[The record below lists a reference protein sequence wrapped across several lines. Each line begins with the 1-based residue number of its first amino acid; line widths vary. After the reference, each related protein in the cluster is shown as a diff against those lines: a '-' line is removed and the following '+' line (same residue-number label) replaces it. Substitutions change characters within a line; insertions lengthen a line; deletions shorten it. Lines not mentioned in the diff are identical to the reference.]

1 MKVSTVEF
9 IGVAVVSVLLN
20 AIVSTATS
28 STSSSSLHDGSNVTI
43 RIIPSIVSL
52 PAPVTYLDG
61 SHPDLSLTCEVWP
74 PTANISFFIAHPS
87 IIPTASRTP
96 LALDLISP
104 DATGALGISRRVST
118 PPNASFDGGVLA
130 FSNASSI
137 LTVRGGGGLPEVSTP
152 SGFTNTRVQEFI
164 SGNTAFVSCRIPPD
178 SQPPPTVQFYLN
190 ETALLSLSVYRSH
203 VGSFSQLPP
212 PPSPPRPLHRALH
225 IELVQQQRTS
235 LVGIRNP
242 TNQPMTDVAR
252 GTKGKVNC

>member
-1 MKVSTVEF
+1 MKASTVEF

-20 AIVSTATS
+20 ATVSTATS
-28 STSSSSLHDGSNVTI
+28 STSSSSLPDGSNVTI

-61 SHPDLSLTCEVWP
+61 NHPDLSLTCEVWP

-87 IIPTASRTP
+87 IIATASRTP

-104 DATGALGISRRVST
+104 DATGAFGISRRVST

-130 FSNASSI
+130 FSNASYI
-137 LTVRGGGGLPEVSTP
+137 LTVGGGGGGGLPEVSTP

-190 ETALLSLSVYRSH
+190 ETALLRLSVHRFHVIFFSH
-203 VGSFSQLPP
+203 LPP
-212 PPSPPRPLHRALH
+212 LPSPPRQLHCALH
-225 IELVQQQRTS
+225 TELVQHNNAS
-235 LVGIRNP
+235 IWLE
-242 TNQPMTDVAR
+242 
-252 GTKGKVNC
+252 